1 MYNILHF
8 DIEISKKK
16 KIAEF
21 LRLFMFLDA
30 GF

>member
-8 DIEISKKK
+8 DIKISKK